1 MNKFL
6 NLLALVLT
14 TSVVMAEGK
23 ITINS
28 SAPSDDP
35 SIVMQVGPEKVHL
48 QEFES
53 IFNKNNNEENVTIE
67 YLDDYTNLFIDFKRK
82 VLYAQENQMDT
93 SVAFKRELAG
103 YSI

>member
-14 TSVVMAEGK
+14 TSLAMADGN
-23 ITINS
+23 INVNS

-35 SIVMQVGPEKVHL
+35 SIVMQVGPEKVQL

-53 IFNKNNNEENVTIE
+53 IFNKNNNEENVTKE
-67 YLDDYTNLFIDFKRK
+67 YLDEYINLFIDFKRK

-93 SVAFKRELAG
+93 SS
-103 YSI
+103 SI

>member
-14 TSVVMAEGK
+14 TSLAMADGN
-23 ITINS
+23 ITVKS

-35 SIVMQVGPEKVHL
+35 SMVMQVGSEKVQL

-53 IFNKNNNEENVTIE
+53 IFNKNNNEENVTFLSGQIM
-67 YLDDYTNLFIDFKRK
+67 
-82 VLYAQENQMDT
+82 Q
-93 SVAFKRELAG
+93 
-103 YSI
+103 

>member
-14 TSVVMAEGK
+14 TSLAMADGN
-23 ITINS
+23 ITVNS

-35 SIVMQVGPEKVHL
+35 SMVMQVGPEKVQL

-53 IFNKNNNEENVTIE
+53 IFNKNNNEENVTRE
-67 YLDDYTNLFIDFKRK
+67 YLDDYSNLFIDFK
-82 VLYAQENQMDT
+82 
-93 SVAFKRELAG
+93 
-103 YSI
+103 SIVCSR